1 MIVWHV
7 YSGFVEKNAF
17 VKIRAKIKDKFQTRR
32 GKLRT
37 TTNVKESEYR
47 QNSKHYW
54 LCEKK
59 SWFVLRQ
66 IYFNAQKKMTIKC
79 GKKNDFSD
87 IEWLLS
93 ASFGTNWIKRFSSVA
108 YVNTFTVVELEENW
122 FLKLYESM
130 LNISMLIM
138 QIGKQ

>member
-1 MIVWHV
+1 
-7 YSGFVEKNAF
+7 
-17 VKIRAKIKDKFQTRR
+17 
-32 GKLRT
+32 
-37 TTNVKESEYR
+37 
-47 QNSKHYW
+47 
-54 LCEKK
+54 
-59 SWFVLRQ
+59 
-66 IYFNAQKKMTIKC
+66 MTIKC